1 MSEAEEMELFK
12 KEFYEDLSK
21 ITNHRTVSNAAVNI
35 SEEAFKAMKDDP
47 QYREKVLSLIQRDW
61 GDSYAPRNCSVLITV
76 GATLNEYRADSW
88 PVGYDSEFD
97 MRSQNS
103 FYKRTSEKKDR
114 QKELLEEY
122 LEKKEIMGEDE
133 AVSMIIQLC
142 RILKQLHRCRSPI
155 IHRDLKPANIM
166 ISSDGVVKLIDF
178 NAAKEYRMG
187 QMEDTCLMG
196 TREYAAP
203 EQYGFGQSDARTD
216 IYALGVILNRLL
228 TGDFPKNKLY
238 EGRLKPVIQTCIQMD
253 ADARYQSVE
262 LLERALE
269 SGKNEK
275 QRKKNTGKRMV
286 LHLKK
291 RYLPVGFRT
300 GKVWKM
306 FAAGFGYWLI
316 TYCCLTMNFHD
327 RSGAVQMG
335 YALWLNRIVVWIYMI
350 FSVFFVGNYVGL
362 RRKFPGMK
370 GKLWGQFLFG
380 CGYLV
385 LFFCVAAVVVGLL
398 E

>member
-1 MSEAEEMELFK
+1 
-12 KEFYEDLSK
+12 
-21 ITNHRTVSNAAVNI
+21 
-35 SEEAFKAMKDDP
+35 
-47 QYREKVLSLIQRDW
+47 
-61 GDSYAPRNCSVLITV
+61 
-76 GATLNEYRADSW
+76 
-88 PVGYDSEFD
+88 
-97 MRSQNS
+97 
-103 FYKRTSEKKDR
+103 
-114 QKELLEEY
+114 
-122 LEKKEIMGEDE
+122 
-133 AVSMIIQLC
+133 MIIQLC

>member
-1 MSEAEEMELFK
+1 
-12 KEFYEDLSK
+12 
-21 ITNHRTVSNAAVNI
+21 
-35 SEEAFKAMKDDP
+35 
-47 QYREKVLSLIQRDW
+47 
-61 GDSYAPRNCSVLITV
+61 
-76 GATLNEYRADSW
+76 
-88 PVGYDSEFD
+88 
-97 MRSQNS
+97 
-103 FYKRTSEKKDR
+103 
-114 QKELLEEY
+114 
-122 LEKKEIMGEDE
+122 MGEDE

-262 LLERALE
+262 LLERHWKVVKMKSSE
-269 SGKNEK
+269 RKIREK
-275 QRKKNTGKRMV
+275 EWF
-286 LHLKK
+286 
-291 RYLPVGFRT
+291 Y
-300 GKVWKM
+300 
-306 FAAGFGYWLI
+306 I
-316 TYCCLTMNFHD
+316 
-327 RSGAVQMG
+327 
-335 YALWLNRIVVWIYMI
+335 
-350 FSVFFVGNYVGL
+350 
-362 RRKFPGMK
+362 
-370 GKLWGQFLFG
+370 
-380 CGYLV
+380 
-385 LFFCVAAVVVGLL
+385 
-398 E
+398 

>member
-1 MSEAEEMELFK
+1 MTLQEEYELSCYRVLDRLWDDKEVYLVRHVETGKLFIK
-12 KEFYEDLSK
+12 KQIDLYNQRVYERLSRLDISGVPK
-21 ITNHRTVSNAAVNI
+21 IYLCV
-35 SEEAFKAMKDDP
+35 E
-47 QYREKVLSLIQRDW
+47 Q
-61 GDSYAPRNCSVLITV
+61 
-76 GATLNEYRADSW
+76 
-88 PVGYDSEFD
+88 
-97 MRSQNS
+97 
-103 FYKRTSEKKDR
+103 EKKLVVI
-114 QKELLEEY
+114 EEYIHGETLEEY

>member
-1 MSEAEEMELFK
+1 M
-12 KEFYEDLSK
+12 
-21 ITNHRTVSNAAVNI
+21 
-35 SEEAFKAMKDDP
+35 P
-47 QYREKVLSLIQRDW
+47 
-61 GDSYAPRNCSVLITV
+61 
-76 GATLNEYRADSW
+76 
-88 PVGYDSEFD
+88 
-97 MRSQNS
+97 
-103 FYKRTSEKKDR
+103 
-114 QKELLEEY
+114 
-122 LEKKEIMGEDE
+122 
-133 AVSMIIQLC
+133 
-142 RILKQLHRCRSPI
+142 
-155 IHRDLKPANIM
+155 
-166 ISSDGVVKLIDF
+166 
-178 NAAKEYRMG
+178 
-187 QMEDTCLMG
+187 
-196 TREYAAP
+196 
-203 EQYGFGQSDARTD
+203 
-216 IYALGVILNRLL
+216 
-228 TGDFPKNKLY
+228 
-238 EGRLKPVIQTCIQMD
+238 
-253 ADARYQSVE
+253 RYQSVE

-327 RSGAVQMG
+327 RSRRSSNGIC
-335 YALWLNRIVVWIYMI
+335 IVVKPDCRVDLYDI
-350 FSVFFVGNYVGL
+350 FCLFCGKL
-362 RRKFPGMK
+362 CWTAQKFPGMK